1 MGAFAADFPRQ
12 ELRRGWS
19 LSRCRLISDYSRRN
33 AELAL
38 CDTELPPAS
47 ATTMQK
53 KVFWALFIVFGTILD
68 IVLPIMWGLLLTL
81 PLLIL
86 CWWIAYRSGW
96 FEE

>member
-1 MGAFAADFPRQ
+1 
-12 ELRRGWS
+12 
-19 LSRCRLISDYSRRN
+19 
-33 AELAL
+33 
-38 CDTELPPAS
+38 
-47 ATTMQK
+47 MQK